1 MHDDFNISRRKAL
14 AALGTI
20 GAASAGAGLGTSAYF
35 SDQETFENNS
45 LVAGELDL
53 KVSWDEHYSDWMGAE
68 TEHARMPEDGETP
81 DLSLPAADPDGRPIE
96 LVFSDRSAFM
106 DDTRQERF
114 PEGGLGPDENPCTE
128 LADVGDDDM
137 AVPVI
142 DISDVKPGDF
152 GEVTFDFAACDNP
165 AYLWMNGGLVDE
177 AENGLTEPEAD
188 DPDEDQ
194 ASLWPLALLGAVPA
208 LRGDDGAASV
218 DVDTEPEPTDTD
230 ASSDRRSALR
240 KGAAAA
246 GAGAAGLAAASKAAS
261 AASSKGGDGPTDP
274 DGPYDVEI
282 DNGTLDVTVGE
293 LGSGTSVQGAD
304 WFFTTGGST
313 VGTLY
318 RETYGFRD
326 GTGPH
331 VDAENNGSLVSGGG
345 FDSSVSPGTTASGDI
360 TIPVETQ
367 GGTTVT
373 LEVTRNVTLDP
384 SEPTLRVSYDVT
396 NPSGSGATFS
406 DLRLSQY
413 IDYDIG
419 SISDDQGTYF
429 IDEDR
434 GCEFISQSSNPNDPV
449 FAGFTGNQ
457 FSVNHD
463 LREYGTSSSFG
474 EGNFQSSDIDFNN
487 DDQFPDSG
495 TEDVTLAMEWSLG
508 ELAPGETA
516 SLETAFVYN
525 ETEAEFEQELCE
537 ESVDPSPTPTPSPG
551 GPELA
556 DKLRARAWYD
566 DGDNVHQDDETVF
579 LEGSLRDVLEALAS
593 GNGVPLSGNEPA
605 EDGGGTGRDCYSE
618 APDVHY
624 VAFQWWLPIDHGN
637 EVQGDSVTFDLGF
650 YTEQCRH
657 NDGDGMNNEGVEP
670 DEVDP

>member
-1 MHDDFNISRRKAL
+1 MHDEFNISRRKTL

-35 SDQETFENNS
+35 SDQETFQNNS

-53 KVSWDEHYSDWMGAE
+53 KVSWDEHYSDWMGDE
-68 TEHARMPEDGETP
+68 TQYASMPEEGETP
-81 DLSLPAADPDGRPIE
+81 DLSLPAADPGGRPIE
-96 LVFSDRSAFM
+96 LVFSDRAAFM
-106 DDTRQERF
+106 DATRQEQF
-114 PEGGLGPDENPCTE
+114 PEGGLGEEEDPCE
-128 LADVGDDDM
+128 ALADVGDDDVE
-137 AVPVI
+137 APVI
-142 DISDVKPGDF
+142 TVDDVKPGDF

-165 AYLWMNGGLVDE
+165 ALLWMNGGLVDE
-177 AENGLTEPEAD
+177 AENGFTEPEAD
-188 DPDEDQ
+188 DPDEDGAQ

-208 LRGDDGAASV
+208 LGGGDGDAVEATSTDG
-218 DVDTEPEPTDTD
+218 ETD
-230 ASSDRRSALR
+230 ATDDTSDRRSALR

-246 GAGAAGLAAASKAAS
+246 GAGAAGLAAASEAAS
-261 AASSKGGDGPTDP
+261 ADSSKGGDDPTDP

-293 LGSGTSVQGAD
+293 LGSGTSVQGAN
-304 WFFTTGGST
+304 WFFTAGGST

-331 VDAENNGSLVSGGG
+331 VDAENNGSLVSGQG
-345 FDSSVSPGTTASGDI
+345 FPSSVSPGTTASGDV

-384 SEPTLRVSYDVT
+384 NEPTIRVSYDVT
-396 NPSGSGATFS
+396 NPGGSGATFD

-429 IDEDR
+429 LDESR

-463 LREYGTSSSFG
+463 LRPYGTSSSLG

-495 TEDVTLAMEWSLG
+495 TADVTLAMEWSLG
-508 ELAPGETA
+508 TLAPGETA

-525 ETEAEFEQELCE
+525 ETEAEFEQELCA
-537 ESVDPSPTPTPSPG
+537 ESVDPTPSPG

-579 LEGSLRDVLEALAS
+579 LEGSLRDVLDALAS

-605 EDGGGTGRDCYSE
+605 PQGGGADTSRDCYSE

-657 NDGDGMNNEGVEP
+657 NDGAGMNNEGVAP